1 MLVSKIKPCMS
12 KYKLLPSETANGSLN
27 QLWFLRS
34 YNPTWITVAILE
46 LIHAIKLRPSR
57 GRALLLDQNQS
68 SLSGGVRLVTLDNF
82 GLIAWPLCRRRIFQ
96 MSALSSFEGK

>member
-1 MLVSKIKPCMS
+1 VRSSGRSFSYVSSYLVDPASSHMLVSKIKPCMS

-46 LIHAIKLRPSR
+46 LIHARKLRPSR
-57 GRALLLDQNQS
+57 GRALLLDQNQWPPF
-68 SLSGGVRLVTLDNF
+68 GGVSV
-82 GLIAWPLCRRRIFQ
+82 W
-96 MSALSSFEGK
+96 